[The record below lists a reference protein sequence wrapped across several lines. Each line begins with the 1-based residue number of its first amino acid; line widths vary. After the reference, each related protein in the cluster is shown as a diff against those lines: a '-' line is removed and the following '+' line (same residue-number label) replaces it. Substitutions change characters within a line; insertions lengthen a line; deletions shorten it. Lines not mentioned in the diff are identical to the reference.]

1 MSKHDVN
8 VALNVQATLEEALS
22 LLDDVIA
29 EAPESLKREVTTIW
43 SNLDKLVQKTF
54 VDPKLK

>member
-1 MSKHDVN
+1 MLKPDSN

-22 LLDDVIA
+22 LLDDAIS

>member
-1 MSKHDVN
+1 MLKPDTN

-29 EAPESLKREVTTIW
+29 EAPESLKHEVTAIW
-43 SNLDKLVQKTF
+43 SNLDKIVQKTF

>member
-1 MSKHDVN
+1 MLKPDTN

>member
-1 MSKHDVN
+1 MLKHDTN
-8 VALNVQATLEEALS
+8 VALSVQATLEEALS

-29 EAPESLKREVTTIW
+29 EAPEALKHEVTAIW
-43 SNLDKLVQKTF
+43 SNLDKLVQQTF

>member
-29 EAPESLKREVTTIW
+29 EAPESLKHEVTTIW

>member
-1 MSKHDVN
+1 MLKPDTN

-29 EAPESLKREVTTIW
+29 EAPEALKHEVTTIW

>member
-1 MSKHDVN
+1 MLKPDTN
-8 VALNVQATLEEALS
+8 VVLNVQATLEEALS
-22 LLDDVIA
+22 LLDDLIA

-43 SNLDKLVQKTF
+43 SNLDKLVQQTF